1 MGYSQYKKPVGKSWQ
16 KAKQLRCIFTANSG
30 SGSGCARDSSETVT
44 PAQFCH
50 TPPAVPPSAPQ
61 AGLRLL
67 WLPFLP
73 SRRVALRRLASH
85 RSLALIFPFVLAFK
99 NALPCVPMR
108 AFGWQP
114 GESERATEG
123 EGEREGSEGESKTV
137 AWYLAP
143 AWLGQ
148 MQKALNSMDTI
159 DPEAAADAAAAAVAV
174 LAAASNDVVVVVD
187 CCCCCSCHH
196 CCCLLL
202 LLLFSLLLSVFRLSH
217 LNLLNYICYVGGN
230 L

>member
-1 MGYSQYKKPVGKSWQ
+1 MGYSQCKKPVGKSWQ

-30 SGSGCARDSSETVT
+30 SGSGCARDWSETVT
-44 PAQFCH
+44 PAQHCH
-50 TPPAVPPSAPQ
+50 TPPAAAPPSCPQ

-114 GESERATEG
+114 GESEREQ
-123 EGEREGSEGESKTV
+123 ERQRGSETV

-174 LAAASNDVVVVVD
+174 AVAVLAAASNDVVVVVD
-187 CCCCCSCHH
+187 GCCCCCCCSCHH
-196 CCCLLL
+196 CCCLPL
-202 LLLFSLLLSVFRLSH
+202 SLLLSVFRLSH